1 MSTRP
6 RAGAI
11 NWERLGRVASARLD
25 PRAGIVSRRGIRALR
40 ARRGL
45 SAGDYLS
52 VCAALD
58 LDPVDLDPL
67 DLDPVGLKP
76 AGKDM
81 PAFRGRLSHEIV
93 AAAVLGRRLA
103 LGITSMEAAAR
114 SIGGL
119 SAATLCRIGQG
130 RALSAGAL
138 LRIAAWTGKHP
149 NEFTVS
155 DSAPPALI
163 AEIVESLARINPSA
177 MGPEAETE
185 NDNEN
190 NPFHDVSHVKR
201 ALARLARETR
211 AQEAREAEG
220 RTGTGGDHA
229 REGS

>member
-6 RAGAI
+6 GAGAI

-25 PRAGIVSRRGIRALR
+25 PRAGIVSRSGIRALR

-58 LDPVDLDPL
+58 LDPL
-67 DLDPVGLKP
+67 DLDPVGLAP
-76 AGKDM
+76 AGKDV
-81 PAFRGRLSHEIV
+81 PAYRGRLSHEIV

-114 SIGGL
+114 AIGGL

-163 AEIVESLARINPSA
+163 AEIVESLARINPPA
-177 MGPEAETE
+177 MGPEAGPGKAC
-185 NDNEN
+185 EN

-201 ALARLARETR
+201 ALARLARE
-211 AQEAREAEG
+211 AR
-220 RTGTGGDHA
+220 A